1 MAVCMGPGD
10 ILSSI
15 LGEWEVNMLNEI
27 LFYIVAFLS
36 NIIMVI
42 TGFAGTM
49 LAMPPSM
56 LLIGVDEAKAIL
68 NVMGW
73 LSCVWVVIR
82 DYKYIDV
89 KKFLKII
96 VIMFIGMVVGI
107 QLFKIAPMNFLLTA
121 YAILIILIA
130 LKKLF
135 IQKEIKVPQSMMI
148 IVLLVAGLVHGMF
161 VSGGSFLVVYAV
173 TVLSDKNEFRAT
185 VSAVWVLLNGYL
197 MFDHFTQGF
206 FTPDVIRM
214 TLICIIPLAASVV
227 IGNKLHDK
235 INQQTF
241 LKLTYILL
249 LIAGIMLII

>member
-1 MAVCMGPGD
+1 
-10 ILSSI
+10 
-15 LGEWEVNMLNEI
+15 
-27 LFYIVAFLS
+27 
-36 NIIMVI
+36 MVI

-56 LLIGVDEAKAIL
+56 LLIGVNEAKAIL

-82 DYKYIDV
+82 DYKYIDI

-96 VIMFIGMVVGI
+96 IVMFIGMVIGI
-107 QLFKIAPMNFLLTA
+107 QLFKVAPMDFLLTA

-197 MFDHFTQGF
+197 MIDHFRQGF

-214 TLICIIPLAASVV
+214 TLICIIPLAASVI

-235 INQQTF
+235 INQQAF
-241 LKLTYILL
+241 LKLTYVLL

>member
-1 MAVCMGPGD
+1 
-10 ILSSI
+10 
-15 LGEWEVNMLNEI
+15 MLNEI

-56 LLIGVDEAKAIL
+56 LLIGVNEAKAIL

-82 DYKYIDV
+82 DYKYIDI

-96 VIMFIGMVVGI
+96 IVMFIGMVVGI

-135 IQKEIKVPQSMMI
+135 IQKEIKVPQSLMI

-197 MFDHFTQGF
+197 MFDHFMQGF

-214 TLICIIPLAASVV
+214 TVICIIPLAASVI

-235 INQQTF
+235 INQQAF

-249 LIAGIMLII
+249 LIAGIMLIV